1 MQPRIF
7 ISSVTAELGTTRQL
21 AANVL
26 TRLHYTPVWQDV
38 FGLEAGDLRDVLRQ
52 KIDDCD
58 GLVHLVGQAY
68 NKLGIVVLQLGRT
81 DDAQQQYEGGLKI
94 RLVLAEEDPSSS
106 EKQRDLMIS
115 HYKLGQ
121 VMVAQQQFTPAIGR
135 FEQGIA
141 ILDRLIDQGLLIE
154 SAGKEK
160 AILECRIAFCR
171 EELKKAKQ

>member
-26 TRLHYTPVWQDV
+26 TRLGYTPVWQDV

-68 NKLGIVVLQLGRT
+68 NKLGIVVL
-81 DDAQQQYEGGLKI
+81 
-94 RLVLAEEDPSSS
+94 
-106 EKQRDLMIS
+106 
-115 HYKLGQ
+115 
-121 VMVAQQQFTPAIGR
+121 
-135 FEQGIA
+135 
-141 ILDRLIDQGLLIE
+141 
-154 SAGKEK
+154 
-160 AILECRIAFCR
+160 
-171 EELKKAKQ
+171 